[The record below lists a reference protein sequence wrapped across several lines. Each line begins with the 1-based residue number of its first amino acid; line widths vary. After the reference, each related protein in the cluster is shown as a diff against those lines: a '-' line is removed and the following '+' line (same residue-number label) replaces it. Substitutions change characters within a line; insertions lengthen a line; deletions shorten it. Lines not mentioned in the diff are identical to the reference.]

1 MMGAMKLKNFHYV
14 AVKMLVSYAGYF
26 ILSLMY
32 SFVSLAMQVDFTVAF
47 GKSGFLVFWMS
58 SFLTMCA
65 VGGMNEVFF
74 LICFAT
80 IPPFIGAWL
89 LFWVISNVTPT
100 FSPLALC
107 AHFFRYGYAMP
118 IHASYEISKVV
129 FFDTYKGALG
139 RNYAILVIWNALV
152 FVLLPFA
159 AIFYKRRMA
168 QKAIAERQKVVDEV
182 QNGKIN

>member
-1 MMGAMKLKNFHYV
+1 
-14 AVKMLVSYAGYF
+14 
-26 ILSLMY
+26 
-32 SFVSLAMQVDFTVAF
+32 
-47 GKSGFLVFWMS
+47 
-58 SFLTMCA
+58 
-65 VGGMNEVFF
+65 
-74 LICFAT
+74 
-80 IPPFIGAWL
+80 
-89 LFWVISNVTPT
+89 
-100 FSPLALC
+100 
-107 AHFFRYGYAMP
+107 MP